1 MSETQT
7 PYTIQLLNDLHNHF
21 PELLYNIQRFQ
32 SVQDVLQYIIYVVS
46 QSPYSNGRAMYT
58 ARQAIHSFH
67 TDHNTT
73 RSRGRMGVDDEK
85 SRADAVEEKMSAPP
99 SASRASSSLNN
110 LNGIRRNRLSS
121 PSTQVQSRVSSTFSS
136 NPASIF
142 PYSLSSFSSSSS
154 NRSSAPSISE
164 QILTGLFTS
173 MLGGT
178 DELTINL
185 QNLEPVPIRPT
196 AQQLSEH
203 TTMHTSIRRY
213 DDNCAICQDPIE
225 EGQEVCTLNYCVHTF
240 HQECIRPW
248 FENHVTCPTCR
259 HDIRE
264 Q

>member
-1 MSETQT
+1 MSENQS
-7 PYTIQLLNDLHNHF
+7 PYAIQLLNELHAHF
-21 PELLYNIQRFQ
+21 PELLYNTQRFQ
-32 SVQDVLQYIIYVVS
+32 SVQDVLQYIIHVAN
-46 QSPYSNGRAMYT
+46 QSPYSNARAMYA
-58 ARQAIHSFH
+58 ARQP
-67 TDHNTT
+67 TT
-73 RSRGRMGVDDEK
+73 QSRNRMDAVEEK
-85 SRADAVEEKMSAPP
+85 SRVDAVEEKMPA
-99 SASRASSSLNN
+99 RATSLLNN
-110 LNGIRRNRLSS
+110 LNGIRRNTFSS
-121 PSTQVQSRVSSTFSS
+121 PRSRMSSTFTS
-136 NPASIF
+136 NSGSIF
-142 PYSLSSFSSSSS
+142 PYSLSAIQSSG
-154 NRSSAPSISE
+154 PTLGE
-164 QILTGLFTS
+164 QLLTGLFTS

-203 TTMHTSIRRY
+203 TTMHTSIRHY

-225 EGQEVCTLNYCVHTF
+225 EGHEVCTLNYCVHTF

>member
-1 MSETQT
+1 MSENQS

-21 PELLYNIQRFQ
+21 PELLYNTQRFQ
-32 SVQDVLQYIIYVVS
+32 SVNDVLQYIIHVAN
-46 QSPYSNGRAMYT
+46 QSPYSNARAMYT
-58 ARQAIHSFH
+58 ARQ
-67 TDHNTT
+67 TN
-73 RSRGRMGVDDEK
+73 RSRGRMDVVDEK
-85 SRADAVEEKMSAPP
+85 SMADQLEEKMPASP
-99 SASRASSSLNN
+99 SASRATSLLNN
-110 LNGIRRNRLSS
+110 LNGIRRNTFSS
-121 PSTQVQSRVSSTFSS
+121 PSSQVRARMSTSFSS

-142 PYSLSSFSSSSS
+142 PYPLSSLLSSSS

-164 QILTGLFTS
+164 QLLTGLFTS

-203 TTMHTSIRRY
+203 TTMHTSIRHY

>member
-21 PELLYNIQRFQ
+21 PELLYNTQRFQ

-85 SRADAVEEKMSAPP
+85 SRADGAEEKSAG
-99 SASRASSSLNN
+99 SSSRASSSFNTLNT
-110 LNGIRRNRLSS
+110 RQSTFAS
-121 PSTQVQSRVSSTFSS
+121 PSTQVRSRMSSTFSS
-136 NPASIF
+136 SGF
-142 PYSLSSFSSSSS
+142 PSSQSSFPSRRS
-154 NRSSAPSISE
+154 NRSSGSTLGE
-164 QILTGLFTS
+164 QLLTGLFTS

-196 AQQLSEH
+196 AQQLSDH
-203 TTMHTSIRRY
+203 TTMHTSIRHY

-240 HQECIRPW
+240 HQDCIRPW

>member
-1 MSETQT
+1 MSENQS

-21 PELLYNIQRFQ
+21 PELLYNTQRFQ
-32 SVQDVLQYIIYVVS
+32 SVNDVLQYIIYVAN
-46 QSPYSNGRAMYT
+46 QSPYSNGRVMYT
-58 ARQAIHSFH
+58 ARQTMNSYY
-67 TDHNTT
+67 TDRRTD
-73 RSRGRMGVDDEK
+73 RIRGRMDAVEEK

-99 SASRASSSLNN
+99 SASRVTSSLNN
-110 LNGIRRNRLSS
+110 LNGIRRNTLSS
-121 PSTQVQSRVSSTFSS
+121 PSTQVRSRLSSTFSS
-136 NPASIF
+136 NPTSIF
-142 PYSLSSFSSSSS
+142 PYSLSSFQSSSS
-154 NRSSAPSISE
+154 NRSSVPSISE

-203 TTMHTSIRRY
+203 TTMHTSIRHY

-240 HQECIRPW
+240 HQDCIRPW

-264 Q
+264 